1 MGNRRQYAR
10 IAVLLTLAAVS
21 VSDAAVDGTNIWT
34 GASGGG
40 SWKDPANWRAESAA
54 GYTVEELFARYTVY
68 DLRALVPGA
77 VVDFDYSGGNVY
89 NVRNTTGAMFVSGI
103 ILSGGPDDVWTIT
116 RSPEAARVHFTSKAD
131 ICIDGGRLDFHPL
144 RWWRGRRHVVA
155 RRRDA
160 DG

>member
-40 SWKDPANWRAESAA
+40 SWKNPANWRAESAA

-77 VVDFDYSGGNVY
+77 VVEFDYADGNVY
-89 NVRNTTGAMFVSGI
+89 NVRDTTGAMFIPGCISPARPTFALTG
-103 ILSGGPDDVWTIT
+103 DVLTSIP
-116 RSPEAARVHFTSKAD
+116 SPARVSTIPRCRS
-131 ICIDGGRLDFHPL
+131 
-144 RWWRGRRHVVA
+144 
-155 RRRDA
+155 
-160 DG
+160 